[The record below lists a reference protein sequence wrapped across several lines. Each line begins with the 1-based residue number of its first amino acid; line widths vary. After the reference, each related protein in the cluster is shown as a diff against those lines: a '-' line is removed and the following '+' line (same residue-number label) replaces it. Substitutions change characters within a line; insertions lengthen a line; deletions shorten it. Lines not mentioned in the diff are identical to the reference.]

1 MATLSLALLVA
12 GWGEVRGA
20 AREALLQAAMANAAT
35 RAAVI
40 PRACDDMLI
49 GIRGPAKA
57 GPCEV
62 SLDP

>member
-12 GWGEVRGA
+12 GSGEVRGA

-40 PRACDDMLI
+40 PRACDDMPI
-49 GIRGPAKA
+49 GIRGT
-57 GPCEV
+57 GRGRT
-62 SLDP
+62 L